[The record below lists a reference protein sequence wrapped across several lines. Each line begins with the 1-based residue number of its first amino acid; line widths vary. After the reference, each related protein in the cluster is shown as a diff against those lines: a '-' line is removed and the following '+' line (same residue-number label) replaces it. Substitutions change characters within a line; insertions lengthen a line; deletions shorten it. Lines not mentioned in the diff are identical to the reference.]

1 MTITRSYLACLYLF
15 ILTGFV
21 SCDLEDEKIPSY
33 LYIEK
38 FTFSVKADEG
48 SAHQNITDGRIYVNG
63 NYYGSYELPAWIP
76 VLEEGVSDILI
87 FPGIRIN
94 GMITNATR
102 YTLLNSY
109 QSQLTLEAGKT
120 DTIRPG
126 TSYQDD
132 LVFSVIEDFDH
143 NEFFNKDRDGDSDT
157 KINLSSN
164 VESFEGANSGLIE
177 LSNTHSYISEE
188 HGLDLYIPKS
198 GDPIML
204 ELSFKS
210 DIPFAFGFIGHKVFD
225 GSEENLLNA
234 LVLPKREWTKI
245 YFDFREI
252 INDSHSD
259 YFHLAVSAN
268 FNKDSTPAVQR
279 ILLDNIKVI
288 HR

>member
-1 MTITRSYLACLYLF
+1 MTITRNYWTCLCLF

-33 LYIEK
+33 LYIDK
-38 FTFSVKADEG
+38 FSFSVKSDEG

-76 VLEEGVSDILI
+76 VLEEGVADILM

-94 GMITNATR
+94 GMITNSGR

-109 QSQLTLEAGKT
+109 QTQFTLDPGIT
-120 DTIRPG
+120 DTIRPA

-132 LVFSVIEDFDH
+132 IVFSVIEDFDH

-157 KINLSSN
+157 KINLTSN
-164 VESFEGANSGLIE
+164 AESFEGANSGLIE
-177 LSNTHSYISEE
+177 LSSAHAYISEE

-198 GDPIML
+198 GDQIML

-210 DIPFAFGFIGHKVFD
+210 DIPFALGFIGHRVFD

-252 INDSHSD
+252 INGSNSD

-268 FNKDSTPAVQR
+268 FVQDSTPVIQR